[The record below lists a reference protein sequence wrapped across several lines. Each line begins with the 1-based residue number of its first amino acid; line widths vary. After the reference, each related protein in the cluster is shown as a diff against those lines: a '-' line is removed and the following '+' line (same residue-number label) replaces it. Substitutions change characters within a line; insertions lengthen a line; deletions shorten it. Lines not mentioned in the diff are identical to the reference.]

1 MNMTVVW
8 GVVVQEFDV
17 IAPEAEEA
25 VNEARGDTRMKMS

>member
-25 VNEARGDTRMKMS
+25 RGDTRMKLS